1 MSANAS
7 RRPAPPR
14 GWAAVH
20 AADVS
25 CSAGALR
32 GRRLVGLLFLCGLPV
47 LVQLAFL
54 AWGGGR
60 NTAFAA
66 FAEWVAT
73 SYLAVIIPL
82 ALVFLATA
90 AFGDEWDTGTA
101 NYLVLAPVPRGL
113 VVIGRYLAAVRRAL
127 LLVLPSMLLV
137 YLLCVAP
144 HEGALLHY
152 LPDAAWTLLFCSLA
166 VLSYTAI
173 FLFLGLWLRRSIM
186 SAFVY
191 WFLFDGLVGSLP
203 SGFATISIGFH
214 ARNLLWRTTGAPPF
228 EPHWLPTA
236 PGPTGASDLPAL
248 SLEPPTACAS
258 LITLAVFVVIFLA
271 LCTAVLRRKEFTG
284 SGQQADVAPG
294 A

>member
-1 MSANAS
+1 MSANAA
-7 RRPAPPR
+7 RRPAPPT
-14 GWAAVH
+14 GWAAVR
-20 AADVS
+20 AADLS

-32 GRRLVGLLFLCGLPV
+32 GRRLIGLLFLSGLPI

-66 FAEWVAT
+66 YALWVSN
-73 SYLAVIIPL
+73 SYLSVIIPL
-82 ALVFLATA
+82 TLVFLATA

-101 NYLVLAPVPRGL
+101 NYLVLAPLPRGL
-113 VVIGRYLAAVRRAL
+113 IVIGRFLACVRRAL
-127 LLVLPSMLLV
+127 VLVLPSMLVV

-152 LPDAAWTLLFCSLA
+152 LPDAGWVLLFCTLA
-166 VLSYTAI
+166 ILAYTAV

-203 SGFATISIGFH
+203 SGFATISISFH
-214 ARNLLWRTTGAPPF
+214 ARNLLWRTTGAPAF
-228 EPHWLPTA
+228 EPHLLESIGMA
-236 PGPTGASDLPAL
+236 PPSATTSVV
-248 SLEPPTACAS
+248 TQ
-258 LITLAVFVVIFLA
+258 AVFVVLFLA
-271 LCTAVLRRKEFTG
+271 FCTRVLRRKEFSG